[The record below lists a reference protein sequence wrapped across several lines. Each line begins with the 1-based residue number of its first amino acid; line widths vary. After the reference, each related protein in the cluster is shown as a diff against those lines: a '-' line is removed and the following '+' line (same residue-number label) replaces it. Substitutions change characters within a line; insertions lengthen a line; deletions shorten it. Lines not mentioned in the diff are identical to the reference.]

1 MHKHKE
7 TIYAKRPNP
16 VGDKLISGEERFEKL
31 EIETQIKVLLEI
43 LKLTQIG
50 LSKADLREIGE
61 SANTG
66 VMLMSKNI
74 TKLQEIKLIHQSVTG
89 IYEQQVDLLTV

>member
-1 MHKHKE
+1 MRKHKE

-16 VGDKLISGEERFEKL
+16 VGDKLLYGEDKFEKL
-31 EIETQIKVLLEI
+31 EIETQIKILLEI

-50 LSKADLREIGE
+50 LPEADLREIGGAK
-61 SANTG
+61 STG
-66 VMLMSKNI
+66 TIKVGKKISGLH
-74 TKLQEIKLIHQSVTG
+74 EIKLIHQSVTG